1 MISAPT
7 RPEGAI
13 QGDSARSW
21 LSGGLVAAGRGVA
34 LTGLILAE
42 VGVLVALAIA
52 VTLAAVGFGLL
63 LIPDTLLA
71 GRGLTSRIRR
81 RAGEWSGVPIAVP
94 YRPQPAGD
102 AARPGRWR
110 RFAWLLNDQAT
121 WRDLMWMTVDGVAG
135 WLLTLAPVSLI
146 AWGLFGVVMPAVWAP
161 IARAGG
167 SNWYAFI
174 HVTGTT
180 TAWLSVPL
188 GVAIAAIGVWSGPR
202 LLTWHSRLA
211 RGLLAPAPGL
221 PGQPAPA

>member
-1 MISAPT
+1 MITAPT
-7 RPEGAI
+7 RPKAAAAE
-13 QGDSARSW
+13 DPARSW
-21 LSGGLVAAGRGVA
+21 LSGGLVAAGRGLA

-71 GRGLTSRIRR
+71 GRRLTNRIRC
-81 RAGEWSGVPIAVP
+81 RAGAWSGVPIAVP

-102 AARPGRWR
+102 AARPGLWGRL
-110 RFAWLLNDQAT
+110 AWLLNDQAT
-121 WRDLMWMTVDGVAG
+121 WRDLMWMTVDGLAG

-161 IARAGG
+161 IVRAGG
-167 SNWYAFI
+167 SNWYGFI
-174 HVTGTT
+174 HVTGAT

-188 GVAIAAIGVWSGPR
+188 GVAIAAIGLWSGPR

-211 RGLLAPAPGL
+211 RRLLAPAPGL
-221 PGQPAPA
+221 PGQPARP

>member
-1 MISAPT
+1 MITAPT
-7 RPEGAI
+7 RPKAAAAE
-13 QGDSARSW
+13 DPARSW
-21 LSGGLVAAGRGVA
+21 LSGGLAAAGRGLA

-63 LIPDTLLA
+63 LIPGTLLA
-71 GRGLTSRIRR
+71 GRGLTNRIRR

-102 AARPGRWR
+102 AARPGLWGRL
-110 RFAWLLNDQAT
+110 AWLLNDQAT
-121 WRDLMWMTVDGVAG
+121 WRDLMWMTVDGLAG

-161 IARAGG
+161 IVRAGG
-167 SNWYAFI
+167 SNWYGFI
-174 HVTGTT
+174 HVTGAT

-188 GVAIAAIGVWSGPR
+188 GVAIAAIGLWSGPR

-211 RGLLAPAPGL
+211 RCLLAPAPGL
-221 PGQPAPA
+221 PGQPARP

>member
-1 MISAPT
+1 MITAPT
-7 RPEGAI
+7 RPKAAAAE
-13 QGDSARSW
+13 DPARSW
-21 LSGGLVAAGRGVA
+21 LSGGLAAAGRGLA

-63 LIPDTLLA
+63 LIPGTLLA
-71 GRGLTSRIRR
+71 GRGLTNRIRR

-102 AARPGRWR
+102 AARPGLWGRL
-110 RFAWLLNDQAT
+110 AWLLNDQAT
-121 WRDLMWMTVDGVAG
+121 WRDLMWMTVDGLAG

-167 SNWYAFI
+167 SNWYGFI
-174 HVTGTT
+174 HVTGAT

-188 GVAIAAIGVWSGPR
+188 GVAIAAIGLWSGPR

-211 RGLLAPAPGL
+211 RCLLAPAPGL
-221 PGQPAPA
+221 PGQPARP